1 MALLDKKMWDG
12 YTALALLAL
21 LFFLFAQV
29 KGRLFNGDTPVVT
42 SDSLPSIDQPASAW
56 RKPDTLHVNFASPW
70 QLTAAG
76 FSAYDVNTILYARD
90 RGVVFRSPDDLRAI
104 FAYRDMSDI
113 DALIPSIAFDERR
126 HKSRTSYYR
135 DDFTPRSQFSSST
148 SPRHRR
154 IPLFLAD
161 SLELAQAGLSPE
173 AWDTLA
179 RFQSAYVLSGSMS
192 VDSLVDCS
200 PAELAMRLAPHI
212 HSVRRPLFSQ
222 SEQSPRPDPVELNA
236 ATADQLLLIPGI
248 GTKTAS
254 AIINLRRDLGG
265 FVSPEQLK
273 GLWPISEESFALMA
287 PFLFAD
293 SSAVVP
299 INVNSTND
307 TRMRRHPYFPP
318 LLVAR
323 VNQLKLQNPKAR
335 LSVDDIRRCAEG
347 IDLNPFFW
355 SYVAFDQQL
364 PRKN

>member
-21 LFFLFAQV
+21 FFFLFAQV
-29 KGRLFNGDTPVVT
+29 KGRFFNGDVPVVT
-42 SDSLPSIDQPASAW
+42 SDSLPSSDLPASAW

-76 FSAYDVNTILYARD
+76 FTAYDVNTILYARD
-90 RGVVFRSPDDLRAI
+90 RGVVFRSPDDIRSL

-113 DALIPSIAFDERR
+113 DAIIPSIAYDERR
-126 HKSRTSYYR
+126 HTPRGLYRR
-135 DDFTPRSQFSSST
+135 DDFAPRSQFSPSPT
-148 SPRHRR
+148 PRHRR
-154 IPLFLAD
+154 VPLFLAD
-161 SLELAQAGLSPE
+161 SLELSQAGMTPD
-173 AWDTLA
+173 AWDTLS

-200 PAELAMRLAPHI
+200 PAELAMRLASHVR
-212 HSVRRPLFSQ
+212 SARRPLFSP
-222 SEQSPRPDPVELNA
+222 SARPPRPDPVELNA
-236 ATADQLLLIPGI
+236 ATADQLVLIPGI
-248 GTKTAS
+248 GEKTAT
-254 AIINLRRDLGG
+254 AIINFRRDLGG

-273 GLWPISEESFALMA
+273 GLWPISDEPFALMS

-293 SSAVVP
+293 SSVVVP

-323 VNQLKLQNPKAR
+323 INQLKLQNPKAR
-335 LSVDDIRRCAEG
+335 LSADDIRRCAEG
-347 IDLNPFFW
+347 VDLNPFFW
-355 SYVAFDQQL
+355 SYVAFDKQR

>member
-29 KGRLFNGDTPVVT
+29 KGRLFNGELPVVM
-42 SDSLPSIDQPASAW
+42 SDSLPSPDQPTSAW
-56 RKPDTLHVNFASPW
+56 RKPDTLHVNYASPW

-76 FSAYDVNTILYARD
+76 FSAYDINTILYARD
-90 RGVVFRSPDDLRAI
+90 RGVVFRSPDDLRSL

-113 DALIPSIAFDERR
+113 DAIIPSIAYDERHR
-126 HKSRTSYYR
+126 KPRTSYRR
-135 DDFTPRSQFSSST
+135 DDFTPRSQFSFSP

-179 RFQSAYVLSGSMS
+179 RFQSSYVLSGSMS
-192 VDSLVDCS
+192 IDSLVDCS

-212 HSVRRPLFSQ
+212 HSVRRPLFPT

-248 GTKTAS
+248 GEKTAS

-273 GLWPISEESFALMA
+273 GLWPISDESFALMA

-335 LSVDDIRRCAEG
+335 LTIDDIRRCAEG
-347 IDLNPFFW
+347 VDLNPFFW
-355 SYVAFDQQL
+355 SYVAFDKQRS
-364 PRKN
+364 RKN